1 MPIPRGA
8 PASEVT
14 GFQSIIMHGMAEWE
28 NGIDKEVIDF
38 LGQVH
43 PLVSRDEG
51 EDNKFRLSIALPYA
65 FKGGQRKGKGRT
77 KIEF

>member
-1 MPIPRGA
+1 VPIPRGA

-65 FKGGQRKGKGRT
+65 FKGGERERKDKNC
-77 KIEF
+77 